1 MGAVKVIKSPDDWLR
16 SPVLRA
22 VQAIGFEPRNVS
34 YFAEWVNPM
43 WSLTQLRA
51 RVVRVVDEA
60 RDTRSFVLEPNAHWA
75 GMKAGQHVGVC
86 VEVGGVLHRRRY
98 SLSCV
103 ETGRSG
109 AAARLQIT
117 VKRVD
122 GGVVSNYLH
131 DHLADGDVLL
141 LEPVD
146 GEFTLPENAPQKILM
161 LAAGSGVTPL
171 YSQLLT
177 LLSSGY
183 RGDVEFLHYV
193 RSPDDCIFG
202 ESLQELAERY
212 SNLSLR
218 WCYTQSGA
226 VDPQRFSA
234 EQLASV
240 VPDYADRKTFLCGPA
255 GFMASVRELW
265 SENGLGG
272 SLSYEYFA
280 APPVEVG
287 DVTDAV
293 ITVEERELALAA
305 GQTLLDALLDGGER
319 PKYGCRR
326 GVCHECK
333 CKKTSGVVKNLLTGS
348 VSSGEESIQLC
359 ISVPLS
365 DVSLARS
372 GGWNND

>member
-1 MGAVKVIKSPDDWLR
+1 MGSVEVVKSPDDWLR

-22 VQAIGFEPRNVS
+22 VQAIGVEPRAVS
-34 YFAEWVNPM
+34 YFTEWLNPM

-60 RDTRSFVLEPNAHWA
+60 RDTRSFVLEPNAHWV
-75 GMKAGQHVGVC
+75 GMKAGQHIGVC
-86 VEVGGVLHRRRY
+86 VEIDGVLHSRRY

-103 ETGRSG
+103 EAGKAG
-109 AAARLQIT
+109 AAARVQIT

-122 GGVVSNYLH
+122 GGLVSNYLH
-131 DHLADGDVLL
+131 DHLVSGDVLL

-146 GEFTLPENAPQKILM
+146 GEFTLPQNAPQKVLM

-177 LLSSGY
+177 LLAAGY
-183 RGDVEFLHYV
+183 RGDIEFVHYV

-202 ESLQELAERY
+202 ESLQELAQRY
-212 SNLSLR
+212 SNLSLH
-218 WCYTQSGA
+218 WCYTQSGG
-226 VDPQRFSA
+226 VVSQRFSA
-234 EQLASV
+234 EQLASTV
-240 VPDYADRKTFLCGPA
+240 ADYADRQAFLCGPA

-265 SENGLGG
+265 SAQGLSE

-280 APPVEVG
+280 APPVESV
-287 DVTDAV
+287 DVVDAV
-293 ITVEERELALAA
+293 ITVGERQLALAA
-305 GQTLLDALLDGGER
+305 GQTLLDALLDAGEK

-333 CKKTSGVVKNLLTGS
+333 CKKTSGAVKNLLTGD
-348 VSSGEESIQLC
+348 VSSGEENIQLC
-359 ISVPLS
+359 ISVPLT
-365 DVSLARS
+365 DVGLARS
-372 GGWNND
+372 GGWKND